1 MKALYKVTTRDVDG
15 SDSRCYKTYEAAAK
29 RFQEMSGYPLVK
41 GHREFRLISDFGC
54 VVIFSA
60 DITADIPVYV
70 IPVEVYLD
78 RYDEEGARIDN
89 YGVEYLNRNL
99 GENS

>member
-15 SDSRCYKTYEAAAK
+15 SETRQYKTYEGAAK

-41 GHREFRLISDFGC
+41 GHRDFRLTSDFGC

-60 DITADIPVYV
+60 DTTADIPVYV
-70 IPVEVYLD
+70 IPVEVEAD
-78 RYDEEGARIDN
+78 RYDEEGARIDS